1 MRAMKALLL
10 ILLCAAPVRVAIA
23 QAGARENAEAAS
35 QGRRDG
41 VITGRVVNDTGRPV
55 AGAPILVIRAGV
67 KITSGMQ
74 PSTADDEGNFK
85 ATGLGPGSYMI
96 STNVPGYVVPR
107 TDSESDYHR
116 PGESVTVNLVKGG
129 VVTGRVTDPYGEP
142 MVGVRAQA
150 FKVRGLEGGQKYL
163 VSLRDEN
170 GRLTDDRGV
179 YRLYGLEPGIYVVGV
194 SNDQSGWYGGA
205 YAGREAM
212 TWYPSSPRA
221 TAAEITVRSG
231 EEITGADIR
240 HREERG
246 HAISGTVIND
256 AASGSMREGITIML
270 MSGADR
276 QLVGMTGAYGT
287 KSFAMFGVADGEYEI
302 VACRMDFREADFAS
316 STPRRV
322 VVRGADVSGIDLKI
336 TAPASISGR
345 VKIESST
352 VGAVGAV
359 GGAGKSP
366 CEDRSQAK
374 DHAVIEDVLL
384 SAAADDESGPSIQS
398 IVPQF
403 RYFGGAVGGAPD
415 EKGEF
420 ILSGLA
426 AGRFRIKADLP
437 DDGWYV
443 RTITQPAPGAAKKPV
458 DASRNGIAVKAG
470 EKLSGVEV
478 VIAEGAASLNGHVVP
493 AKEGSKLAS
502 RLRVHLIPAEVS
514 AADDVLRYAETT
526 VGVDGEFGFKHLAP
540 GKYLLYARQAS
551 EKEVNSNRSRPLAW
565 DEIERAKLRREAAA
579 AKNEVELKACE
590 RVKDHVLRW

>member
-23 QAGARENAEAAS
+23 QAGARENAEAAP

-55 AGAPILVIRAGV
+55 AGAPILVIKAGV
-67 KITSGMQ
+67 KFTSGLQ
-74 PSTADDEGNFK
+74 TSTADDEGYFK

-96 STNVPGYVVPR
+96 STNVPGYVAPR

-129 VVTGRVTDPYGEP
+129 VITGRVTDLYGEP

-150 FKVRGLEGGQKYL
+150 FKVRGLEGGQKYS
-163 VSLRDEN
+163 VSFRGEN

-179 YRLYGLEPGIYVVGV
+179 YRLYGLEPGVYVVGV
-194 SNDQSGWYGGA
+194 SSGSEGLYGGA
-205 YAGREAM
+205 YGGREAM

-221 TAAEITVRSG
+221 TAAEIAVRGG

-246 HAISGTVIND
+246 HMISGTIVND
-256 AASGSMREGITIML
+256 AASGPMRDGITIML

-276 QLVGMTGAYGT
+276 QLVGTTWAYGT

-302 VACRMDFREADFAS
+302 VACRMDSREADFAS

-322 VVRGADVSGIDLKI
+322 VVRGADVSGIDLKMM
-336 TAPASISGR
+336 ASASISGR

-352 VGAVGAV
+352 VGAVG
-359 GGAGKSP
+359 GAGKSP
-366 CEDRSQAK
+366 CEDRAQAK

-398 IVPQF
+398 IAPQF
-403 RYFGGAVGGAPD
+403 RYFGGAMSGAPD

-420 ILSGLA
+420 ILRGLA

-437 DDGWYV
+437 DEGWYI
-443 RTITQPAPGAAKKPV
+443 RAITQPAPGAAKKLV
-458 DASRNGIAVKAG
+458 DASRNGVAVKAG

-478 VIAEGAASLNGHVVP
+478 VIAEGAASLNGRVVP
-493 AKEGSKLAS
+493 AKEGAKLPP
-502 RLRVHLIPAEVS
+502 RLRVHLIPAEAS

-526 VGVDGEFGFKHLAP
+526 VGADGGFGFRHIAP
-540 GKYLLYARQAS
+540 GKYLLHTRQTS
-551 EKEVNSNRSRPLAW
+551 EKDANNDRSRPAAW
-565 DEIERAKLRREAAA
+565 DAVERAKIRQEAAA
-579 AKNEVELKACE
+579 AKNEIELKVCE
-590 RVKDHVLRW
+590 RVKDHVLRRQP